1 MYRTSTSPDAVSVAT
16 HHGAAA
22 GSKAS
27 TRALLRRIQRR
38 ADADPDAILPVLR
51 VLAGDQLEPGPS
63 LKAVALEINRARVAD
78 ARRDFIAHALAT
90 EEVARH
96 LGVRSRQAVAQRR
109 ARGSLLGSKVDNVTY
124 YPAWQFGPEGLASE
138 LPRLLAL
145 LADAGL
151 DDARAADDALRMPHS
166 ELGGRTLLELWH
178 TGAWA
183 ELQAWL
189 GDISGWQR

>member
-1 MYRTSTSPDAVSVAT
+1 MHKTSTSPEVAT
-16 HHGAAA
+16 DEANGTPGA
-22 GSKAS
+22 AS
-27 TRALLRRIQRR
+27 TRALLRRVQRR
-38 ADADPDAILPVLR
+38 AAADPQAILPVLR
-51 VLAGDQLEPGPS
+51 VLAGERLEPGPT

-78 ARRDFIAHALAT
+78 ARRDFVAHALAT
-90 EEVARH
+90 EDVAQH

-109 ARGSLLGSKVDNVTY
+109 ARGSLVGAKVDNVTY
-124 YPAWQFGPEGLASE
+124 YPAWQFGPEGLADG

-166 ELGGRTLLELWH
+166 ELGGRTLLELWQ
-178 TGAWA
+178 TGSWD
-183 ELQAWL
+183 ELEAWL